1 MIEIIL
7 SSSKLILKT
16 STLSLVIKLYP
27 LLSLSQIK
35 VLPLT
40 VAIALSE
47 IITNNKNEKF
57 SKIIK
62 VNDDQSKET
71 LDFLNKSLSYL
82 IFLPEMER
90 LFQTSPSYRRNFIDR
105 LIFSS
110 KNDYNKL
117 INKYRKLI
125 LEILF
130 I

>member
-1 MIEIIL
+1 MR
-7 SSSKLILKT
+7 
-16 STLSLVIKLYP
+16 
-27 LLSLSQIK
+27 
-35 VLPLT
+35 
-40 VAIALSE
+40 
-47 IITNNKNEKF
+47 

-117 INKYRKLI
+117 INKFLK
-125 LEILF
+125 
-130 I
+130 